1 MTCPL
6 CATDLDRDTLVVV
19 DEGPDL
25 RGFRCPNGHG
35 RFLPSDLYTA
45 WREGHDSGESTG
57 APIPTADTVG
67 DVKVPKRCPEDG
79 HIMGRYRVG
88 DPASFWLDRCG
99 TCHGVWFDGGE
110 WEATVES
117 GLLDQL
123 PAIVSDAWQRTIDD
137 VSAAQHR
144 TDRLR
149 AQIGPADLARI
160 DDFRAWA
167 WAHPAR
173 HVILARL
180 GERPEADG

>member
-6 CATDLDRDTLVVV
+6 CAADLVSATLLVD

-25 RGFRCPNGHG
+25 RGAQCPAGHG
-35 RFLPSDLYTA
+35 RFLPSDLYLA
-45 WREGHDSGESTG
+45 WREGHDSAESTG
-57 APIPTADTVG
+57 VPIPPADAVG
-67 DVKVPKRCPEDG
+67 DVKAPKRCPEDG
-79 HIMGRYRVG
+79 HIMSRYRVG

-99 TCHGVWFDGGE
+99 SCHGVWFDGGE

-123 PAIVSDAWQRTIDD
+123 PAIVSDAWQRAIEDTD
-137 VSAAQHR
+137 AERHR

-149 AQIGPADLARI
+149 ARIGADDLDRI
-160 DDFRAWA
+160 DAFREWV

-173 HVILARL
+173 HVILARV
-180 GERPEADG
+180 GERPEAPA